1 MDGMKTGRVCSIPLW
16 LCCSFY
22 RHCCYIYISEEQSRY
37 CRFTLRLRK
46 GGIFMNEQL
55 FNIISLLIPVFGAI
69 ITGFLI
75 PYLKTKLSSARTD
88 EIARWTTKAVEAAEV
103 LFDVP
108 GSGEEKRDYVIH
120 FIDKMFNSRKEVI
133 TRDQIRILLEAA
145 WSQINTH

>member
-1 MDGMKTGRVCSIPLW
+1 
-16 LCCSFY
+16 
-22 RHCCYIYISEEQSRY
+22 
-37 CRFTLRLRK
+37 
-46 GGIFMNEQL
+46 MNEQL
-55 FNIISLLIPVFGAI
+55 FNIISLLIPVIGAI

>member
-1 MDGMKTGRVCSIPLW
+1 
-16 LCCSFY
+16 
-22 RHCCYIYISEEQSRY
+22 
-37 CRFTLRLRK
+37 
-46 GGIFMNEQL
+46 MNEQL
-55 FNIISLLIPVFGAI
+55 FNIISLLIPVIGAI

-75 PYLKTKLSSARTD
+75 PYLKTKLSSARMD

-108 GSGEEKRDYVIH
+108 GSGEEKRDYVVH

-145 WSQINTH
+145 WRQMNTH